1 MTTPRA
7 RPRTALR
14 APRARGNAASRQAM
28 PRKYPAGHYESSA
41 CNGLGRA
48 GNVCPGM
55 LLPCMIL
62 KDTVAFEPSQLLP
75 MVNCSVMP
83 LLGLG
88 FNPSIVPIDASLLPA
103 GLNLLRPPAYLAADR
118 YHRNNNMVPCHNP
131 NVHKFL
137 GKWITSLRVAVAPSV
152 RRVCRCWTATFAY
165 LAARS
170 RGVRAASEEPT
181 ESPTAACSGWRTAV
195 PYS

>member
-1 MTTPRA
+1 
-7 RPRTALR
+7 
-14 APRARGNAASRQAM
+14 M
-28 PRKYPAGHYESSA
+28 PRKYHAEHYESSA

-75 MVNCSVMP
+75 TVNCSVMP

-88 FNPSIVPIDASLLPA
+88 FNPSIVPVDASLLPA

-137 GKWITSLRVAVAPSV
+137 GKVDHL
-152 RRVCRCWTATFAY
+152 
-165 LAARS
+165 
-170 RGVRAASEEPT
+170 T
-181 ESPTAACSGWRTAV
+181 ESSGSPVGETRLSLLDRDFRILGRSLVRSEGCIRGANRI
-195 PYS
+195 SDSRLLRLENSSAIF

>member
-1 MTTPRA
+1 
-7 RPRTALR
+7 
-14 APRARGNAASRQAM
+14 M

-62 KDTVAFEPSQLLP
+62 KDTKAFEPSQLLP
-75 MVNCSVMP
+75 TVNCSVMP

-103 GLNLLRPPAYLAADR
+103 GLNLLRPPAYLLLIGTTETTIWFR
-118 YHRNNNMVPCHNP
+118 
-131 NVHKFL
+131 
-137 GKWITSLRVAVAPSV
+137 
-152 RRVCRCWTATFAY
+152 ATI
-165 LAARS
+165 
-170 RGVRAASEEPT
+170 
-181 ESPTAACSGWRTAV
+181 RTCI
-195 PYS
+195 SS